1 MDATVIV
8 LLSIIVIGLAL
19 LAYMSYKPAPAVEHQ
34 WLVTPDDDY
43 LQDNERLIRDD
54 SFVKRVA
61 SVIELRTGCQC
72 APDKDLI
79 RVYKNN
85 KMVGIV
91 KCVDGRK
98 ASPALVGEVVD
109 LAQHLKV
116 KTMYLATQGPV
127 SGQTR
132 TFAGLQKVKL
142 ISL

>member
-1 MDATVIV
+1 MDPVVIV
-8 LLSIIVIGLAL
+8 LVTVIVIGLAG
-19 LAYMSYKPAPAVEHQ
+19 LAYLSYKPAPAIEHK
-34 WLVTPDDDY
+34 WLVTPDDD
-43 LQDNERLIRDD
+43 LPDNDRLIRDD

-61 SVIELRTGCQC
+61 GVIELKTGCQVV
-72 APDKDLI
+72 PDKDLI

-91 KCVDGRK
+91 KCCDGRK

-116 KTMYLATQGPV
+116 KTMYLATEGPV

-132 TFAGLQKVKL
+132 TFAGLQKVK
-142 ISL
+142 